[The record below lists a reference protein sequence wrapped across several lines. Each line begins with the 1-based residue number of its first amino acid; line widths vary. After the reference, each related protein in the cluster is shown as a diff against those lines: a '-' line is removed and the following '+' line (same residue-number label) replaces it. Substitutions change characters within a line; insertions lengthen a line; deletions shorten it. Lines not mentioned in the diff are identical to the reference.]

1 MPLQPHPAS
10 AAAAAVLVA
19 HASSLGPNANAMTK
33 YNADGGSVSSSPSAM
48 EQGMGQGPLGQGL
61 DVIATGPLVRQ
72 QTMGPV
78 SHLVSAYCI
87 WLAMSALQGSLPQ
100 GRAGGKAPTGQASVV
115 AGPFTKQLLNCAAL
129 SS

>member
-1 MPLQPHPAS
+1 
-10 AAAAAVLVA
+10 
-19 HASSLGPNANAMTK
+19 MTK

>member
-1 MPLQPHPAS
+1 M
-10 AAAAAVLVA
+10 LVA

-33 YNADGGSVSSSPSAM
+33 YKADGGSVSGSPSAM

-78 SHLVSAYCI
+78 SHRVSTSCI
-87 WLAMSALQGSLPQ
+87 LTAMSALPGILPQ
-100 GRAGGKAPTGQASVV
+100 GRAGGQAPIGQASVV
-115 AGPFTKQLLNCAAL
+115 AGLFTKQLLKCTSL
-129 SS
+129 SSWIKPK